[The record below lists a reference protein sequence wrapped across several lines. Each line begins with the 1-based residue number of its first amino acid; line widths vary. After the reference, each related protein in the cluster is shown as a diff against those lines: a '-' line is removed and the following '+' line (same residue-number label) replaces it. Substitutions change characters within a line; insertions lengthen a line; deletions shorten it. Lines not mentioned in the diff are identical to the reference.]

1 MTTDQSA
8 AASTS
13 TPLVEQGLP
22 VFQQI
27 PGHFGETPFF
37 LTKSMLGGQD
47 IEIAGGEISDKVGKP
62 VAAPHTH
69 EVPEIYLLLSPEPGG
84 AVIEVVADGEHYE
97 LTSPA
102 TMLIPTG
109 TVHHFVTKKA
119 EPGSYCLGILFTGD
133 KSVAVE

>member
-1 MTTDQSA
+1 MTADLSSA
-8 AASTS
+8 VPAA
-13 TPLVEQGLP
+13 TPLVEMNLP

-27 PGHFGETPFF
+27 PGHFGETPFY
-37 LTKSMLGGQD
+37 LTKEMLGGQD

-84 AVIEVVADGEHYE
+84 AVIEVIADDKRYE

-119 EPGSYCLGILFTGD
+119 LPGSYCLGILLTGD
-133 KSVAVE
+133 KSVAMG

>member
-1 MTTDQSA
+1 MTMDQNTATPS
-8 AASTS
+8 S
-13 TPLVEQGLP
+13 TPLVEQDLP
-22 VFQQI
+22 VLLQI
-27 PGHFGETPFF
+27 PGHFGETPFY
-37 LTKSMLGGQD
+37 LTKSMLGGQE

-84 AVIEVVADGEHYE
+84 AVIEVNADGELYE

-119 EPGSYCLGILFTGD
+119 VPGSYCLGILLTGD
-133 KSVAVE
+133 KSVAVG